1 MQFNK
6 SIVAT
11 TLLSIFALS
20 GCNSGGSDTSTSTPK
35 TTITSLPNLQMCLDT
50 NNNSQCDAKEPSTT
64 TNKDGMGQLVITAQ
78 DKNKTIL
85 VKTDK
90 QTLSAPATST
100 VVTPLTT
107 LVVNEMKAN
116 KDMTVAEAQAA
127 IKEKLTDF
135 TNQYPKVDIFGDP
148 TQNTVLEKM
157 TNALKDT
164 SAHYNDVDLAE
175 LANNAMHASKDE
187 VPVINETGKSDL
199 QEQPQITQD
208 AKEIKPQT
216 LNIEDQIQPIDLTTL
231 FTLNGDSSALHYHV
245 EGMPQ
250 GLTQKDN
257 TIEGAITLAGTF
269 SIKVVADNNGAL
281 SQPVTLTFEV
291 TAPNTAPTVND
302 AGQKELQELTNQ
314 LNLTQGYSIGDDVTF
329 YVSNLFSDVD
339 NDKLTVTAQ
348 FKATGTNASNGI
360 TVTQNGDELILS
372 GTPIK
377 KGEMTVTLSAN
388 DGVNAQSAEAII
400 TMKIAEGIKPE
411 GNQTQV
417 ILGQHTNIDILMID
431 DEQENEIFSE
441 LPINNGVLTYPL
453 KKNISGKYIGHGVNE
468 TESYGDNFTAYKV
481 EIIIKNGVIQGP
493 IDFSNA
499 EPVQINYSSDD
510 DSSTSCNDNQQCTA
524 SVELGSHT
532 DITSLVIAANMDSEE
547 ALTEGDITNNQIT
560 YSKFGHFTGQY
571 IAFGAANDNP
581 DGSFMGY
588 ITPVTIKNGVIQ
600 GVIDFSHSKGEMI
613 TD

>member
-6 SIVAT
+6 TLLAT

-20 GCNSGGSDTSTSTPK
+20 GCNSGGSDSSTSTPK
-35 TTITSLPNLQMCLDT
+35 TTINSLPNLQMCLDT
-50 NNNSQCDAKEPSTT
+50 NNNGQCDAKEPSTT
-64 TNKDGMGQLVITAQ
+64 TNKDGIGQLVITAQ
-78 DKNKTIL
+78 DKDKTIL

-107 LVVNEMKAN
+107 LVVNKMKVN
-116 KDMTVAEAQAA
+116 KGMTVAEAQAK
-127 IKEKLTDF
+127 IKEELADF
-135 TNQYPKVDIFGDP
+135 TTQNPQIDIFGDP
-148 TQNTVLEKM
+148 TQNTVLDKM
-157 TNALKDT
+157 ANALKDT
-164 SAHYNDVDLAE
+164 SANYNHVDLAE
-175 LANNAMHASKDE
+175 LADKAMNASPEE
-187 VPVINETGKSDL
+187 VPVINQTGKSDL
-199 QEQPQITQD
+199 QEQPQISQD

-216 LNIEDQIQPIDLTTL
+216 LNIEEQIHLIDLTTL

-250 GLTQKDN
+250 GLIQKDN
-257 TIEGAITLAGTF
+257 IIEGAITLAGTF
-269 SIKVVADNNGAL
+269 SIKVMADNNGAL
-281 SQPVTLTFEV
+281 SQPVTLTFKV
-291 TAPNTAPTVND
+291 TAPNTVPTVNN

-314 LNLTQGYSIGDDVTF
+314 LNLTQGYSIGDDVT
-329 YVSNLFSDVD
+329 YPVSSLFSDAE
-339 NDKLTVTAQ
+339 NDPLTVTAK
-348 FKATGTNASNGI
+348 FKATGTDTSNGI
-360 TVTQNGDELILS
+360 TITQNGDELILS
-372 GTPIK
+372 GTPIEK
-377 KGEMTVTLSAN
+377 DEMTLTLLAN
-388 DGVNAQSAEAII
+388 DGVNAQSTEAVI
-400 TMKIAEGIKPE
+400 TMKVAEGIKPE

-417 ILGQHTNIDILMID
+417 ILGQHTNIDVLFID
-431 DEQENEIFSE
+431 DNGDDILSDT
-441 LPINNGVLTYPL
+441 PIDNGVITYTL
-453 KKNISGKYIGHGVNE
+453 DKNISGTYTLYGQNDV
-468 TESYGDNFTAYKV
+468 ESQDDNFHAYKITV
-481 EIIIKNGVIQGP
+481 KIENGVIQGP

-499 EPVQINYSSDD
+499 EPVQINNSSDD
-510 DSSTSCNDNQQCTA
+510 DSSTSCNDNQKCTA

-588 ITPVTIKNGVIQ
+588 TTPVTIKNGVIQ
-600 GVIDFSHSKGEMI
+600 GVIDFSRSKGEMI